1 MAGIAIGSSS
11 SRPAV
16 RRAKCLMFREGDT
29 YRVEIWPYKSNVE
42 EKVWEEA
49 VDGGHPGLKGLDTF

>member
-1 MAGIAIGSSS
+1 
-11 SRPAV
+11 
-16 RRAKCLMFREGDT
+16 MFREGDT